1 MIDKTTNR
9 SGGAGRVIF
18 RDGNDEKHDLSRDV
32 VKQNKMPLGTV
43 FHNDDLEGV
52 TAFTKCTYTSFA
64 LYDKEKG
71 FYYTRLV
78 LRITDEAYLKEMAE
92 LQRTLMG
99 EEWCKSYTSFA
110 CRFPWGMIFSNN
122 VVDRVHVNGKLK
134 SSNALTPFSW
144 ATGDFLFGLGD
155 NYLYQII
162 DLSQYKHHAAMAR
175 EQIKKLMENKMYVE
189 GDNYIVDKRG
199 SWHDYLGMLT
209 GNYMWLPKGALYGVQ
224 KAQKNSLYYELD
236 TCVLL
241 DYQAQP
247 VKMTQQQ
254 LLEKMPTTFV
264 LQDKFDRTHASK
276 GWQIL
281 WGVLTGGISNI
292 VRSVSEELNTSADT
306 NYEKMVRDLAEN
318 IKKMPIN
325 NDLSG
330 NVKFWVRRSELFL
343 EGQDEFEQSDE
354 TQPDSISAMA
364 GIADKKSKT
373 SKAIL
378 LTLGSMLLNK
388 M

>member
-1 MIDKTTNR
+1 MIDETTNR

-32 VKQNKMPLGTV
+32 VKKNKMPLGTV

-64 LYDKEKG
+64 LYDKKKG

-78 LRITDEAYLKEMAE
+78 LRITDEAYLKEMAD

-99 EEWCKSYTSFA
+99 DDWCNAYTSGS
-110 CRFPWGMIFSNN
+110 RFPWGMIFSSSMA
-122 VVDRVHVNGKLK
+122 DRVRANGRLK
-134 SSNALTPFSW
+134 RSNSLFPFSF
-144 ATGDFLFGLGD
+144 ATGNFVFGLGD
-155 NYLYQII
+155 DYLYQII

-175 EQIKKLMENKMYVE
+175 NQIAKLMENKMYVE

-199 SWHDYLGMLT
+199 CWHDYLGMLT
-209 GNYMWLPKGALYGVQ
+209 GNYMWLPKGALYGTQ
-224 KAQKNSLYYELD
+224 KARKNSLYYELD
-236 TCVLL
+236 TCILL

-254 LLEKMPTTFV
+254 LLEKMPTSFV
-264 LQDKFDRTHASK
+264 LKDRFDRTHAST
-276 GWQIL
+276 GWQIF
-281 WGVLTGGISNI
+281 WGIITGGISTAI
-292 VRSVSEELNTSADT
+292 RTVSEALHTSADT
-306 NYEKMVRDLAEN
+306 NYEKMVKDLAEN

-330 NVKFWVRRSELFL
+330 NIKFWVRRSEIFL

-354 TQPDSISAMA
+354 IQPDSISDIA

-373 SKAIL
+373 SKAITL

>member
-32 VKQNKMPLGTV
+32 VEKNKMPLGTV

-64 LYDKEKG
+64 LYDKKKG

-78 LRITDEAYLKEMAE
+78 LRITDEAYLKEMAD

-99 EEWCKSYTSFA
+99 EDWCKAYTVG
-110 CRFPWGMIFSNN
+110 CRFPWGMIFSSSMA
-122 VVDRVHVNGKLK
+122 DRVRANGRLK
-134 SSNALTPFSW
+134 RSNSLFPFSF
-144 ATGDFLFGLGD
+144 ATGNFVFGLGD
-155 NYLYQII
+155 DYLYQII

-175 EQIKKLMENKMYVE
+175 NQIAKLMENKMYVE

-199 SWHDYLGMLT
+199 CWHDYLGMLT
-209 GNYMWLPKGALYGVQ
+209 GNYMWLPKGALYGTQ
-224 KAQKNSLYYELD
+224 KARKNSLYYELD
-236 TCVLL
+236 TCILL

-254 LLEKMPTTFV
+254 LLEKMPTSFAI
-264 LQDKFDRTHASK
+264 RT
-276 GWQIL
+276 
-281 WGVLTGGISNI
+281 
-292 VRSVSEELNTSADT
+292 VSEALHTSADT
-306 NYEKMVRDLAEN
+306 NYEKMVKDLAEN
-318 IKKMPIN
+318 IKKMTIN
-325 NDLSG
+325 DDLSG
-330 NVKFWVRRSELFL
+330 NIKFWVRRSELFL

-354 TQPDSISAMA
+354 IQPDSISDIA

-373 SKAIL
+373 SKAITL